1 MILND
6 LPYIMFICLICTIII
21 EVIIGL
27 ILGIRN
33 KQDILIMIL
42 VNIMTNPLVTSIP
55 TYFYAMNNKLSQTT
69 SLIILEIIAFLSEGF
84 TYKKLLTYNKKNPYI
99 ISLILN
105 ICSYILGLI
114 IM

>member
-6 LPYIMFICLICTIII
+6 LPYIMLICLTFTIII
-21 EVIIGL
+21 ELIVALIIG
-27 ILGIRN
+27 I
-33 KQDILIMIL
+33 KDKHDILIIIL

-55 TYFYAMNNKLSQTT
+55 TYFYIEYNSNYRII
-69 SLIILEIIAFLSEGF
+69 SLIILEIFAFVSEGF
-84 TYKKLLTYNKKNPYI
+84 IYNKLLNYNKKNPYI

-105 ICSYILGLI
+105 ICSYTLGLI

>member
-6 LPYIMFICLICTIII
+6 LPYIMIICLLCTIII
-21 EVIIGL
+21 ELIVGI

-33 KQDILIMIL
+33 KQDIIIIIL
-42 VNIMTNPLVTSIP
+42 VNIMTNPLVTSIS
-55 TYFYAMNNKLSQTT
+55 TYFNIEYNNTSRII
-69 SLIILEIIAFLSEGF
+69 SLIILELLAFISEGF
-84 TYKKLLTYNKKNPYI
+84 VYKKTLTYKKVNPYI

-105 ICSYILGLI
+105 ICSYTLGLI